1 MTELTKLSIIL
12 KQYFTNSHLAQVVI
26 KLLKLRCK
34 HDKLYSHLI
43 YNENDIK
50 LLIKD
55 IKYIGIGCSDNS
67 K

>member
-1 MTELTKLSIIL
+1 MKGR
-12 KQYFTNSHLAQVVI
+12 VVI
-26 KLLKLRCK
+26 KLLQLRCK

-50 LLIKD
+50 LSIKD
-55 IKYIGIGCSDNS
+55 IKYIGIGSSGNS